1 MPAKNI
7 PLEVVDLNGNGF
19 HMLVKVTVF
28 KKPFK
33 LVLDTGA
40 SKTAF
45 DKTLLLELIHENE
58 LKNSGHLTTGL
69 GTNDMESF
77 TTEILDFYIGKFH
90 IPSLEVA
97 VLDLSAI
104 NTAYQK
110 LAIAPV
116 LGVLGGDV
124 LMEYNAV
131 IDYGKCKMVLKSA
144 EN

>member
-1 MPAKNI
+1 MPKKSI
-7 PLEVVDLNGNGF
+7 PLEVIDLNGNGF
-19 HMLVKVTVF
+19 HILVQVTVF

-77 TTEILDFYIGKFH
+77 TTKKKNIYVGKFH
-90 IPSLEVA
+90 IPALEVA

-104 NTAYQK
+104 NIAYQK

-116 LGVLGGDV
+116 LGVLGGDI
-124 LMEYNAV
+124 LMEYQAV
-131 IDYGKCKMVLKSA
+131 IDYEKSKLVLKS
-144 EN
+144 

>member
-19 HMLVKVTVF
+19 HVLVKVTVF
-28 KKPFK
+28 KKSFK

-77 TTEILDFYIGKFH
+77 TTAISNLYVGKFH
-90 IPSLEVA
+90 IPILEVA

-104 NTAYQK
+104 NIAYEK

-131 IDYGKCKMVLKSA
+131 IDYGKCKMVLKRK
-144 EN
+144 E